1 MAVVALGKQGVNT
14 QDELLRL
21 EQLTVS
27 FRLPQRKVLMAVDGV
42 SLTINRGEAY
52 GLIGESGSGKTVT
65 ALAALGLLETNAL
78 VGGGIAWR
86 GKNFV
91 GRPERDWRKIRGSG
105 LTMLFQNAQAS
116 LNPALRIG
124 KQLEAVI
131 KLRQSPEVAGAAV
144 RDRALEMLTAVR
156 MSDPERVFDAYPH
169 ELSGGMAQRTAL
181 AIALACRP
189 ALLIADEPTSSLDV
203 TVAVQIVD
211 LFKQIRA
218 EFGLALLVISHDIS
232 VIERLCDK
240 ISVMRGGK
248 VVESGTA
255 AKVISNP
262 QSGYTKELIE
272 ASTWQPQPIAPP

>member
-131 KLRQSPEVAGAAV
+131 KLR
-144 RDRALEMLTAVR
+144 
-156 MSDPERVFDAYPH
+156 
-169 ELSGGMAQRTAL
+169 
-181 AIALACRP
+181 
-189 ALLIADEPTSSLDV
+189 
-203 TVAVQIVD
+203 
-211 LFKQIRA
+211 
-218 EFGLALLVISHDIS
+218 
-232 VIERLCDK
+232 
-240 ISVMRGGK
+240 
-248 VVESGTA
+248 
-255 AKVISNP
+255 
-262 QSGYTKELIE
+262 
-272 ASTWQPQPIAPP
+272 